1 MGFPRLFHEE
11 FVRTRFG
18 SLTLDTDARQLLR
31 GSEVVPLS
39 PKAFD
44 LLALLLEH
52 RPRALSKSELHERL
66 WPETFVTESN
76 LAGLVA
82 EIRRAVQD
90 DARTPRFVRT
100 VQRFGYAFAGTV
112 GDAGADAAPSFDPS
126 GFWLSSGRRKIPLM
140 QGENV
145 LGRDADAGGFDSATV
160 SRRHARIVI
169 EGERAYLEDLGSKN
183 GTSLH
188 GQRIGD
194 REALA
199 DGDTIGLGAVVLRFH
214 MPSNDRST
222 RTWKG
227 RRRS

>member
-1 MGFPRLFHEE
+1 M
-11 FVRTRFG
+11 RTRFG

-44 LLALLLEH
+44 LLALLVEH
-52 RPRALSKSELHERL
+52 RPRALSKGELHDRL
-66 WPETFVTESN
+66 WPGTFVTESN

-100 VQRFGYAFAGTV
+100 VQRFGYAFAGAV
-112 GDAGADAAPSFDPS
+112 GNAGADARPSSDPS
-126 GFWLSSGRRKIPLM
+126 GFWLSSGRGKIPLM

-145 LGRDADAGGFDSATV
+145 LGRDADTGGFDSATV

-169 EGERAYLEDLGSKN
+169 AGEQAHLEDLGSKN
-183 GTSLH
+183 GTFLR
-188 GQRIGD
+188 GRRIAG

-199 DGDTIGLGAVVLRFH
+199 DGDTINLGEVVLTFRT
-214 MPSNDRST
+214 PSNDRST
-222 RTWKG
+222 RTWK
-227 RRRS
+227 RRKP